1 MPWPGVQRPLSDDY
15 EAMITKIHHV
25 GIVVR
30 SLEHALRFYRD
41 RLGLPLTRLAPVPD
55 QGVRVALLAAG
66 ESEVELLEPTVAG
79 TGVARFLERRG
90 EGIHHLC
97 FESDEIGRELARLKE
112 RGVALLDETPRRG
125 VAGMIAFLHPQATAG
140 ILVELATPFEHV
152 AAPVAACRV
161 QYLVAGVE
169 DPPAAARLYHDLL
182 GVEIR
187 NEDAGRSAF
196 VLPTRGSVF
205 LEFRQPGD
213 RNVAPIEPGLSVLAL
228 AMVNRSMS
236 DDVRAVISLGPS
248 ASHGVRL
255 TLAAEGV

>member
-1 MPWPGVQRPLSDDY
+1 
-15 EAMITKIHHV
+15 MITKIHHV

-30 SLEHALRFYRD
+30 SLETALCFYRD

-55 QGVRVALLAAG
+55 QGVQVALLAAG
-66 ESEVELLEPTVAG
+66 ESEVELLEPTLAG

-90 EGIHHLC
+90 EGMHHLC
-97 FESDEIGRELARLKE
+97 FESDEIGREITRLKE
-112 RGVALLDETPRRG
+112 QSVALIDETPRKG

-140 ILVELATPFEHV
+140 ILVELATPFEHA
-152 AAPVAACRV
+152 AAPAAACRI

-169 DPPAAARLYHDLL
+169 DPPAAARLYQDLL

-187 NEDAGRSAF
+187 NEDAGRVAS
-196 VLPTRGSVF
+196 VRPTRGAAF
-205 LEFRQPGD
+205 LEFRPPGD

-228 AMVNRSMS
+228 AVVDRSMI
-236 DDVRAVISLGPS
+236 DEVRRAINLGPS

-255 TLAAEGV
+255 TLVDKENL